1 MSGIARKREATTE
14 DLLAFPD
21 SGSPFDRGRGWP
33 GSWWIVDEP
42 ELQPVRDVLV
52 PDLAG
57 RRRERHPALPHEAFF
72 SPAPDVGDP

>member
-42 ELQPVRDVLV
+42 ELQPGRDVLV

-57 RRRERHPALPHEAFF
+57 RRRERPRRFRTRRS
-72 SPAPDVGDP
+72 SPSRQRLEIP